1 MPSQHELPQLSQ
13 WHYLRRFNG
22 MRVYLVGLYRGRCSV
37 FVNFD
42 QDYGMNFEPQKFFIG
57 LMDFFSILLPGAIL
71 SFILMDDV
79 GPILLGQRYAR
90 LTGSEAWTVF
100 LFASYLLGHITFLL
114 GSWLD
119 LIYDWLR
126 TRTLNRQ
133 IEQVARNGRLLFWP
147 LRVCIAIIFK
157 RERDKAV
164 DAANMLKK
172 RSLGDLKTE
181 DAVNA
186 FQWSKAY
193 LNLNSPQ
200 SMTIVQRF
208 EADSKFFRCFT
219 IVLLILIVSWPWHS
233 NWSTEGVIFA
243 VLLLPLAVWRYM
255 EQRHKSTNQAYWS
268 VMTLIA
274 PPPALPVKESVST
287 PQSVT
292 HAGGVVMRT
301 RRGRSQ
307 VLLVESKD
315 DPNQLVLPKGKVETG
330 EKLRE
335 TAVREVHEET
345 GVWASIVHDMGELAF
360 MVDGKEVKTRFF
372 AMKAIGRGI
381 AKDRGRKKYW
391 LEVSEAIGKV
401 PFPETRELLK
411 NAAASMKST

>member
-1 MPSQHELPQLSQ
+1 MRPGRSAAVFSPPLHAGLLPGVSPVFIDISEVQC
-13 WHYLRRFNG
+13 R
-22 MRVYLVGLYRGRCSV
+22 GL
-37 FVNFD
+37 
-42 QDYGMNFEPQKFFIG
+42 PIIG

-71 SFILMDDV
+71 SFLLMDDV
-79 GPILLGQRYAR
+79 GPILLGQRCAR
-90 LTGSEAWTVF
+90 LSGSEAWTVF

-119 LIYDWLR
+119 LMYDWLR
-126 TRTLNRQ
+126 SRTLNWQ
-133 IEQVARNGRLLFWP
+133 IKRVARDGRLLFWP
-147 LRVCIAIIFK
+147 LRVCIAMIFK
-157 RERDKAV
+157 RERDKAL
-164 DAANMLKK
+164 DAAIMLKK

-181 DAVNA
+181 AAVNA

-200 SMTIVQRF
+200 SMTVVQRF

-219 IVLLILIVSWPWHS
+219 VVLLTLILSWPWHS
-233 NWSTEGVIFA
+233 RWPTEGIIFA
-243 VLLLPLAVWRYM
+243 ALLLPLAVWRYM

-274 PPPALPVKESVST
+274 QSPKLRVAESAST
-287 PQSVT
+287 PQGVT
-292 HAGGVVMRT
+292 HAGGVVIRT
-301 RRGRSQ
+301 RRGRMQ

-315 DPNQLVLPKGKVETG
+315 DPSLLVLPKGKVETG

-345 GVWASIVHDMGELAF
+345 GVWASIVHDMGEVPL
-360 MVDGKEVKTRFF
+360 MVKDEKVKTQFF
-372 AMKAIGRGI
+372 AMNAIGYGI

-391 LEVSEAIGKV
+391 LELPEAIKKV

-411 NAAASMKST
+411 KLWLR